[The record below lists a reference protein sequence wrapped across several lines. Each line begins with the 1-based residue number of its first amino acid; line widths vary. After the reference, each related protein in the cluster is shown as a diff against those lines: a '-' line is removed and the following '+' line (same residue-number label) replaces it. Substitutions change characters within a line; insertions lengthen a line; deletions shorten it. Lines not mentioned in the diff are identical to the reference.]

1 MSKLNYL
8 ILVNKNKPLEK
19 DYKPSNLVKIKTK
32 LNKDIYLE
40 EKTYKYI
47 TKLLDEANKIF
58 ETELIVE
65 SGFRDYNYQ
74 EKLFQNELKIK
85 GSMEEVNKTLAL
97 PGESEH
103 QTGLAV
109 DIGFINGGL
118 YDPYY
123 EIEEYKEE
131 FKWLSE
137 NAHRYGFILRY
148 PLGKEYITGYSY
160 EPWHFRYIGN
170 IANYLYSHKL
180 TLEEFLNCD
189 ILY

>member
-1 MSKLNYL
+1 MGKLNYL

-58 ETELIVE
+58 DTELIVE
-65 SGFRDYNYQ
+65 SGFRDYSYQ

-85 GSMEEVNKTLAL
+85 GSMEEVNKTLAF

-109 DIGFINGGL
+109 DIGFISGGL

-123 EIEEYKEE
+123 EIEEYKDE

-148 PLGKEYITGYSY
+148 PLGKEYITGYNY
-160 EPWHFRYIGN
+160 ESWHFRYIGN

>member
-1 MSKLNYL
+1 MNYL

-19 DYKPSNLVKIKTK
+19 DYKPNNLVKIKTK

-40 EKTYKYI
+40 EKTYKYV
-47 TKLLDEANKIF
+47 TKLLEEANKIF
-58 ETELIVE
+58 DTELIVE

-74 EKLFQNELKIK
+74 EKLFQKELKIK
-85 GSMEEVNKTLAL
+85 GSMEEVNKTLAF

-123 EIEEYKEE
+123 EIEEYKNE
-131 FKWLSE
+131 FKWLSQ

-148 PLGKEYITGYSY
+148 PLGKENITGYSY

>member
-1 MSKLNYL
+1 MSRLNYL
-8 ILVNKNKPLEK
+8 ILVNKSKPLEK
-19 DYKPSNLVKIKTK
+19 NYKPSNLVKIKTK

-58 ETELIVE
+58 DTELIVE

-85 GSMEEVNKTLAL
+85 GSIEEVNKTLAF

-123 EIEEYKEE
+123 EIEEYKDE

-148 PLGKEYITGYSY
+148 PLGKEYITGYNY